1 MRYLNCAVIAAS
13 LPMPGLTSA
22 QPQPDYS
29 GAWQQVNARCVPKP
43 KNKHASYRS
52 VIEQNP
58 AALHLLIT
66 TNKGQLNLQKMS
78 LKGILLPLTFP
89 KSNKAK
95 GRS

>member
-1 MRYLNCAVIAAS
+1 MAAS
-13 LPMPGLTSA
+13 LLMPGVSPA
-22 QPQPDYS
+22 QPQADYS

-66 TNKGQLNLQKMS
+66 TNKGQLHLQKMS
-78 LKGILLPLTFP
+78 LKAILLPLTFS